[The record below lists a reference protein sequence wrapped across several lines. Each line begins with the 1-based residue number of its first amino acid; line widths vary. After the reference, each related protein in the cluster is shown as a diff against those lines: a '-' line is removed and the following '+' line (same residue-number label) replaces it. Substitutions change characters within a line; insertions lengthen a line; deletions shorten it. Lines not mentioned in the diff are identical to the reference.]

1 MPYDPFS
8 RGRFPVGVRTFEWSD
23 AARGGRLLP
32 TEVWYPARE
41 EFRGQ
46 DTDPARRDAYE
57 LVPGFP
63 PGWQEAVRDAAP
75 RDGSYPLVLFSHGFG
90 GHRRQSTF
98 LCTHLASHGYLV
110 AAMDHTGNTIVE
122 MVQMMMAS
130 QAGAPPPDAAAML
143 LEMLAARPAD
153 VVFAIDR
160 LLEEAPHQI
169 GVRVDAER
177 IGMSGHSF
185 GGWTTLVATARDR
198 RIRAALPLAP
208 AGGWTPLP
216 SALLTEAL
224 DFAWGRDVP
233 TLFLVAE
240 LDTILPLRGM
250 VELYDRTVS
259 PKKMVVLREADH
271 MHFCDQVEQVHE
283 LFRMMPPPVFDQVV
297 KDSKPIGELC
307 AGEAAY
313 RFTRGLGLAHM
324 DAHLKG
330 EEEARRLL
338 EADLAAAL
346 ATQGVSARVA

>member
-8 RGRFPVGVRTFEWSD
+8 RGRFPVGVRTLVWKD
-23 AARGGRLLP
+23 AARAGRPLP
-32 TEVWYPARE
+32 TEIWYPAAD

-46 DTDPARRDAYE
+46 DTDEAIRDAYE

-63 PGWQEAVRDAAP
+63 PGWQEAVRGAEA
-75 RDGSYPLVLFSHGFG
+75 RSGSYPLVVFSHGFG

-130 QAGAPPPDAAAML
+130 QAGSPPPDPAAVL
-143 LEMLAARPAD
+143 PEMLAARPAD
-153 VVFAIDR
+153 VVFVIDR
-160 LLEEAPHQI
+160 LLEDAPNEI
-169 GVRVDAER
+169 GVRIDRER

-208 AGGWTPLP
+208 AGGWTRLP
-216 SALLTEAL
+216 SAPLAEAL
-224 DFAWGRDVP
+224 DFSWGREVP

-250 VELYDRTVS
+250 HELYDRTVS
-259 PKKMVVLREADH
+259 PKKMIVLRDADH

-283 LFRMMPPPVFDQVV
+283 LFRMMPPPVFDEVA
-297 KDSKPIGELC
+297 KDIKPIGELC
-307 AGEAAY
+307 AGEPAY

-330 EEEARRLL
+330 DEDARQLL
-338 EADLAAAL
+338 EADVVAAL
-346 ATQGVSARVA
+346 ATQGVRVRVA